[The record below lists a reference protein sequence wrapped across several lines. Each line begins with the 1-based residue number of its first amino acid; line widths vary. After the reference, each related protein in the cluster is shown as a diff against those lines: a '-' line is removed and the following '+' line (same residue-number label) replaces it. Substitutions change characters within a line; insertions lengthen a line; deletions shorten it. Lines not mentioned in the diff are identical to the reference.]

1 MSVTWVQRD
10 EQMDG
15 EETQKIMEIKESQ
28 TLQL

>member
-1 MSVTWVQRD
+1 MSLTLMQGD

>member
-1 MSVTWVQRD
+1 MSVTRMQGD

-15 EETQKIMEIKESQ
+15 EEMQKIMEIKESQ

>member
-1 MSVTWVQRD
+1 MSFTRMRGD

-15 EETQKIMEIKESQ
+15 EETQKIMEIKQSQ